1 MIELVHP
8 ADDSGC
14 AFCAHL
20 QSDEDTMAAG
30 AALAPALKAG
40 LVIYLIG
47 DLGAGKTTL
56 VRGVL
61 RALGYGEKVKSPT
74 YTLIEPY
81 IVSRL
86 HLYHFDFYRF
96 TAPEEFLDAG
106 LDEYYSGDGV
116 CMVEWPDKAAPYLA
130 AADVEVNLTVKGAGR
145 LLELTARTE
154 AGRLCTNDMRANLE
168 RQLDRPCPPG

>member
-8 ADDSGC
+8 TDDSGC
-14 AFCAHL
+14 TLAAHL
-20 QSDEDTMAAG
+20 QSDADTLAAG
-30 AALAPALKAG
+30 AALAPALAPG

-61 RALGYGEKVKSPT
+61 RALGYDEKVKSPT

-106 LDEYYSGDGV
+106 LDEYYAGNGV
-116 CMVEWPDKAAPYLA
+116 CMVEWPDKAAPYLV
-130 AADVEVNLTVKGAGR
+130 AADMDVNLTVEGTGR
-145 LLELTARTE
+145 LLELTAKTE
-154 AGRLCTNDMRANLE
+154 AGRLCASTMRANLE
-168 RQLDRPCPPG
+168 R